1 MTDVT
6 MADTSIEPERRATP
20 WAVTWL
26 TWPLLFAT
34 TIGVIF
40 HALRDQLD
48 GILRARIQLVFGVDD
63 VR

>member
-40 HALRDQLD
+40 HDAQ
-48 GILRARIQLVFGVDD
+48 
-63 VR
+63 